1 MAIFKKR
8 AAVGRNI
15 MVDLETMSSD
25 SYASIVAIG
34 AVQFSEIELLEE
46 FYVTVDLES
55 CIEHGLDV
63 SASTIMW
70 WLRQSQDAQEM
81 FQKNATH
88 SLTEALDAFSQWL
101 KVIDVVDPLIWGNGA
116 NFDNVI
122 LANAYGKAGKELPW
136 GMWNNRCYRT
146 FKSLYP
152 KIRMKRSGVHHHA
165 LDDAKSQALHMIE
178 IYQNRTL

>member
-1 MAIFKKR
+1 MFKKR
-8 AAVGRNI
+8 QALGRNI

-34 AVQFSEIELLEE
+34 AVQFSDIELQSE
-46 FYVTVDLES
+46 FYVTVDLQS
-55 CIEHGLDV
+55 CVEYGLDV

-70 WLRQSQDAQEM
+70 WLRQPKDAQKM
-81 FQKNATH
+81 FQKDATH
-88 SLTEALDAFSQWL
+88 TLPEALDAFSQWVTSI
-101 KVIDVVDPLIWGNGA
+101 KVSDPLIWGNGA

-122 LANAYGKAGKELPW
+122 LANAYGKTGKNLPW

-152 KIRMKRSGVHHHA
+152 QVRMKRSGVHHHA
-165 LDDAKSQALHMIE
+165 LDDAKSQAGHMIK
-178 IYQNRTL
+178 IYETFR